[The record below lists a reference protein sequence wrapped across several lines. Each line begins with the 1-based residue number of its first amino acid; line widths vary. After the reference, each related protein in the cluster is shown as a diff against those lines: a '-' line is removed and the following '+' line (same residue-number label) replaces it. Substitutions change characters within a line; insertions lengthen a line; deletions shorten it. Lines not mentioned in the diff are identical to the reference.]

1 MTIFSR
7 YILHESTVRFVP
19 WFLQDSDIYTCRV
32 IFTEQNCLSLSLCYL
47 TRICCL
53 YVFLSYYAF
62 PFLITECPVT
72 TVIPSLQ
79 NGMSCRLLSSCT
91 AVDCCLDVDIIGHS
105 INAVLTLDPC
115 DQRLTIGIENL
126 MFNVSLYDFDWG
138 KFSVYFKMLQI
149 NYLRVL
155 SKVSLHIFTISL

>member
-1 MTIFSR
+1 M
-7 YILHESTVRFVP
+7 
-19 WFLQDSDIYTCRV
+19 
-32 IFTEQNCLSLSLCYL
+32 
-47 TRICCL
+47 
-53 YVFLSYYAF
+53 
-62 PFLITECPVT
+62 
-72 TVIPSLQ
+72 
-79 NGMSCRLLSSCT
+79 
-91 AVDCCLDVDIIGHS
+91 DCCLDVDIIGHS

-155 SKVSLHIFTISL
+155 SKVSLHLFTISF